1 MPSMDADFM
10 MVPKLRFHFDSFGS
24 SNDHHHILHMDS
36 SHSNVLL
43 ENGPS
48 MSLGFSIRT
57 FRQNESLAVLRPFI
71 HAFTYHEVWPRKDI
85 TPRLSACMPDLMV
98 G

>member
-10 MVPKLRFHFDSFGS
+10 MVPKLRFHFDSFAMT
-24 SNDHHHILHMDS
+24 IIVLHMDS
-36 SHSNVLL
+36 SRSNVLL

-48 MSLGFSIRT
+48 MSLIFSIRT
-57 FRQNESLAVLRPFI
+57 FRQHDSLAVLRPFI